1 MIPFWMR
8 VSCILL
14 LTAGKE
20 GRIYNG
26 RKKPPALTLQRMR
39 SGPHVCFSGI
49 GSGCC
54 PGWTVSPGTGLC
66 LQPLCVYGCGSGF
79 CIAPN
84 VCSCRDGHQGIT
96 CTDHYTSEREL
107 EDAGYSLTCLSA
119 MCEQG
124 CRIINGATVCS
135 CFHGYSLGKD
145 GRSCYDVDECSRP
158 QASSLCQQQCKNNI
172 GSYRCL
178 CYYGYQISPN
188 GRSCVPI
195 KHPNTI
201 AASVPC
207 GEYGCELTC
216 NDGGCEHI
224 SRVCP
229 IGFRMTETTN
239 GVTCTDIDECAVSS
253 CKGTCVNT
261 EGGYVCDCGPGLKL
275 AADMSTCLD
284 IDECSVH
291 RSICQHRCKNIHG
304 SYRCLCGA
312 GFTLQSNGRTCV
324 DINECRR
331 PGTSHLCQHF
341 CHNTQGSFFC
351 SCRSGF
357 ALGADRFSCVDV
369 NECLEDTT
377 LCSSGTCINTLGSY
391 VCSCPVGFLSI
402 NGGCTVIPFEVQT
415 IGFLPAVHNVP
426 QIHPTSA
433 PAVSPTTPMSTMVS
447 TILAEMFTT
456 MSTSKPQA
464 ATTNLDPL
472 PPPQNLKTGHS
483 PLAQKS
489 SGISHT
495 PSKETMTGAPTTL
508 HTSLH
513 CRHNDELRQNG
524 SSWTE
529 AKCTDC
535 TCQEGS
541 ITCERRVCSP
551 NCSHPILHPDS
562 CCPTCD
568 GCFFEGTMRADGELF
583 PNSPDNCTICICL
596 AGNIT
601 CIPPVCHPVSCSDPF
616 MSDCCL
622 RCPDGCEFQGIL
634 YPHGAK
640 FSRDE
645 NGCTSCVCQNGAV
658 ECSFVPC
665 PSLEC
670 PREDW
675 VLEAGQCCFRCQE
688 PPQSTGCPFDD
699 NGIEIPIGQIWSP
712 GDPCSICIC
721 QADGSIVCKKT
732 DCVETCPHPIM
743 VPGQCCPDCSA
754 GCSYGRKT
762 YRNNES
768 FPSYTDP
775 CLTCICLM
783 GTVACSPIECAP
795 NCTYPFHDEGEC
807 CPVCRDC
814 TYDGRKVLNMQTFSL
829 ESEPCTQCTCQV
841 GEVQCEAISCSIT
854 CSHPYTFPG
863 ECCATCEECAF
874 EEHVLE
880 NGGSY
885 ILKPD
890 PCVVCHCFAGNVH
903 CEEREGS
910 CTPCEEKTQDCL
922 NEVPGSF
929 HNNEHSQ
936 QDIIIQKADVPVKL
950 LSVTDPS
957 PPNRLAFN
965 LKLLSRS
972 NSLTT
977 PTFSSIPS
985 FISQTEVPS
994 FQQTKLIEIVQA
1006 SQNLE
1011 LASSLQIE
1019 LKTDMEPDMKV
1030 VPVSHDDNIRTDFVS
1045 LSTST
1050 IFSSQPVAFSGTT
1063 TRPLPSTSH
1072 STSKFHDQVG
1082 ANLAPN
1088 GPSPASPVFSSSPP
1102 LGSFPQLEAISKLPP
1117 TLTTSSKTLVR
1128 EDTLLASSHD
1138 LHRSSSVADQSA
1150 TSSVSLK
1157 PPSGTV
1163 YPSSHSAPLSH
1174 WTYSTKL
1181 SSTDSEETKI
1191 TVYESDQRGDC
1202 FLQDHIFTNGSIY
1215 IADLDDCLHCECL
1228 KEEIYCIT
1236 PTRLS
1241 HGLCCQGCDRIP
1253 VDSCSKETNQ
1263 IQAERGKGFEFCKCQ
1278 GVTLQCRSCSY
1289 KHGCSSEATSQS
1301 SESDQNPTNL
1311 KTWVPLVFFDEPR
1324 MVEDELRP

>member
-14 LTAGKE
+14 LTAGRE

-26 RKKPPALTLQRMR
+26 RKKPPALTAQRMR
-39 SGPHVCFSGI
+39 SGPHICFSGI

-66 LQPLCVYGCGSGF
+66 LQPLCSYGCGSGF

-84 VCSCRDGHQGIT
+84 MCSCRDGHQGIT
-96 CTDHYTSEREL
+96 CTDHYTSEHEREL
-107 EDAGYSLTCLSA
+107 EDKGYSLTCLSA

-124 CRIINGATVCS
+124 CKVINGATVCS
-135 CFHGYSLGKD
+135 CYHGYSLGKD

-158 QASSLCQQQCKNNI
+158 QASSLCQQQCKNII

-201 AASVPC
+201 VASVPC
-207 GEYGCELTC
+207 GEYGCELSC

-229 IGFRMTETTN
+229 IGFRMTETSN
-239 GVTCTDIDECAVSS
+239 GVTCTDIDECATSS
-253 CKGTCVNT
+253 CKGTCLNT
-261 EGGYVCDCGPGLKL
+261 EGGYMCDCGPGLRL
-275 AADMSTCLD
+275 AADRSTCLD

-291 RSICQHRCKNIHG
+291 RSVCQHRCKNVHG

-312 GFTLQSNGRTCV
+312 GFTLQSNGRTCT

-351 SCRSGF
+351 SCRSGY
-357 ALGADRFSCVDV
+357 ALSADRMSCTDV
-369 NECLEDTT
+369 NECMENTT
-377 LCSSGTCINTLGSY
+377 LCSSGSCLNTLGSY
-391 VCSCPVGFLSI
+391 LCSCPAGFLSI
-402 NGGCTVIPFEVQT
+402 NGGCTAITLEAQT
-415 IGFLPAVHNVP
+415 VGFLQAVHNIP
-426 QIHPTSA
+426 EIKPTS
-433 PAVSPTTPMSTMVS
+433 PTPGTPGTPVSTASKATIVSTMV
-447 TILAEMFTT
+447 AKMFTT

-464 ATTNLDPL
+464 APTNLDPV
-472 PPPQNLKTGHS
+472 PPPQHLKTGHS

-489 SGISHT
+489 SGISHMPMT
-495 PSKETMTGAPTTL
+495 ENVIVPTGAPTTL
-508 HTSLH
+508 QPNLH
-513 CRHNDELRQNG
+513 CWHNKELRHTG

-529 AKCTDC
+529 DECMDC
-535 TCQEGS
+535 TCQEGTIS
-541 ITCERRVCSP
+541 CERRLCSP

-568 GCFFEGTMRADGELF
+568 GCFFEGTLRADGELF
-583 PNSPDNCTICICL
+583 PNFPDNCTICICL

-601 CIPPVCHPVSCSDPF
+601 CIPPVCPPVSCSEPF

-645 NGCTSCVCQNGAV
+645 NGCTSCVCQNGVV
-658 ECSFVPC
+658 ECSFLPC

-675 VLEAGQCCFRCQE
+675 VLEAGQCCFKCQE

-768 FPSYTDP
+768 FPSNSDP
-775 CLTCICLM
+775 CLTCICLV
-783 GTVACSPIECAP
+783 GTVACSPIECAL

-814 TYDGRKVLNMQTFSL
+814 TYEGRKVLNRQTFSL
-829 ESEPCTQCTCQV
+829 ESEPCTQCTCQN
-841 GEVQCEAISCSIT
+841 GEVHCEAISCLVS

-885 ILKPD
+885 ILKTD

-910 CTPCEEKTQDCL
+910 CTPCEQKTPDCL

-929 HNNEHSQ
+929 HMKQLHHSQ
-936 QDIIIQKADVPVKL
+936 QDTVIQKANVPMKL
-950 LSVTDPS
+950 LSITNPPQPS
-957 PPNRLAFN
+957 RLSLKHLLRWKAMTSPTSSAF
-965 LKLLSRS
+965 
-972 NSLTT
+972 
-977 PTFSSIPS
+977 PS
-985 FISQTEVPS
+985 FVSQTEIPKHYS
-994 FQQTKLIEIVQA
+994 FYSTKQTEYDKA
-1006 SQNLE
+1006 TQNPE
-1011 LASSLQIE
+1011 LVSALQSE
-1019 LKTDMEPDMKV
+1019 LKKDVLTVPILHNDTMKTDYVYVSTSAV
-1030 VPVSHDDNIRTDFVS
+1030 VPT
-1045 LSTST
+1045 
-1050 IFSSQPVAFSGTT
+1050 QPFAFSGTSS
-1063 TRPLPSTSH
+1063 RPLPPTSH
-1072 STSKFHDQVG
+1072 STSKIHEQNVSYS
-1082 ANLAPN
+1082 NPSPN
-1088 GPSPASPVFSSSPP
+1088 GLSRESSSTN
-1102 LGSFPQLEAISKLPP
+1102 SFQQLVQESKPSP
-1117 TLTTSSKTLVR
+1117 TLTTFSGALV
-1128 EDTLLASSHD
+1128 EEKEFP
-1138 LHRSSSVADQSA
+1138 
-1150 TSSVSLK
+1150 VSLHD
-1157 PPSGTV
+1157 P
-1163 YPSSHSAPLSH
+1163 
-1174 WTYSTKL
+1174 
-1181 SSTDSEETKI
+1181 
-1191 TVYESDQRGDC
+1191 DC
-1202 FLQDHIFTNGSIY
+1202 YLNGHIFTNGSIY
-1215 IADLDDCLHCECL
+1215 IVDVDYCLHCECL
-1228 KEEIYCIT
+1228 KEEIYCNA
-1236 PTRLS
+1236 PTYVPN
-1241 HGLCCQGCDRIP
+1241 GLCCQGCNNSP

-1263 IQAERGKGFEFCKCQ
+1263 IQTEQGEGFDFCKCQ
-1278 GVTLQCRSCSY
+1278 GVALQCHSCSY
-1289 KHGCSSEATSQS
+1289 KHGCSGEGTSQS
-1301 SESDQNPTNL
+1301 SESDQNPTDKLNQMN
-1311 KTWVPLVFFDEPR
+1311 WVPLVTDIEPKI
-1324 MVEDELRP
+1324 VDGTLRP